1 MYKIDNEIPLQTRNP
16 VVLSSFS
23 FNHTNFVVYVST
35 LAIIAGLGARA
46 FANTDNDKVYKHV
59 VTFSVDGLHGS
70 DVEKYVAL
78 RPALRP
84 AFTIATLKTAY
95 EYTNCYTSVP
105 SDSYPGVA
113 AFVTGSSPRTTGMLN
128 FRKSLG

>member
-1 MYKIDNEIPLQTRNP
+1 VGDGFFWNVQIDNEIPLQPTQ
-16 VVLSSFS
+16 LFS
-23 FNHTNFVVYVST
+23 HRFWLQPHYFIVYVST

-46 FANTDNDKVYKHV
+46 FANTHNDKVYKHV

-78 RPALRP
+78 RPAS
-84 AFTIATLKTAY
+84 TIATLLKTAY
-95 EYTNCYTSVP
+95 ENTDCYASAP

-113 AFVTGSSPRTTGMLN
+113 AFVTGSNPRL
-128 FRKSLG
+128 S